1 MTFAFRPTARLGM
14 LAALAA
20 LLVYPSATQADPGT
34 LTVQVDKPGVKISP
48 VFYGLMTEEINHAFD
63 GGLYAEL
70 IQNRAF
76 LDDDKAPAHWAL
88 VQDGGGAGTMTLDN
102 DNSVPGTTLTRCLR
116 LDVTK
121 AGTRVGVANEG
132 FWGISVRPNAPL
144 HVSFWA
150 KAAPGTGPLTV
161 DVETADGRYAQG
173 PARSVTLTPAW
184 KKYEMTLPQA
194 YVKAGAD
201 NRFVMT
207 LRTPGTVWLTQVSA
221 MPPTFNTRP
230 NGTRIDLMQKMGAM
244 QLSFLRMPG
253 GNYLEGNTLAGRFNW
268 KNTIG
273 PVDGRKGNPGTWGYR
288 SSDGFG
294 LLEMLEWCQDLKME
308 PLLAVH
314 AGFALNHEHVAAGP
328 GLAPYVQDALDEIE
342 YVTGGPN
349 TKWGARR
356 VADGHPE
363 PFPLHYV
370 EVGNE
375 DTFDPSG
382 SYSGRYAQF
391 YDAIKAKYSKLQ
403 IIATAAVSGHVM
415 DVLDDHYY
423 RSAAEMARDSGH
435 YDSYSRKGPKIFVS
449 EWASTEGSP
458 TPTLQAALGDAAW
471 LTGLE
476 RNSDLVVMEAYAPL
490 LVNVNPGA
498 RQWGT
503 NLIGYDAM
511 SSYGSP
517 SYWMQA
523 MFARNTGTVTLPTTI
538 ALADAPP
545 VVAAPLPKGK
555 IGVATWATQAEFKD
569 ISVTQ
574 DGKTLYAKDFT
585 NGDTDWTLGNG
596 QWKAVDGVLRQTS
609 DAIDCR
615 AEAGDPNWTDYTYSL
630 KARKLSGKEGFLI
643 QFHVQND
650 GTRVWWNVGGWG
662 NTRSALQTFHDGA
675 MRELGTTP
683 ITVVTDRWYDV
694 RVELRGRRIQC
705 YLDGAL
711 VTDVTDT
718 PPPPPPPPSPVY
730 AAASRDTK
738 TGDVLLK
745 TVNMGDS
752 PQSLRVTLNGLKG
765 QIAGGTQEVLAG
777 EPGDVNSVE
786 APRKVAP
793 VARPFTGKGT
803 SFVADF
809 PAHSV
814 TVYRL
819 KVKK

>member
-1 MTFAFRPTARLGM
+1 MTFAFRPTARIGT

-20 LLVYPSATQADPGT
+20 LMIYPAATQADPGT
-34 LTVQVDKPGVKISP
+34 LTVQVNKPGVKISP

-88 VQDGGGAGTMTLDN
+88 IQDGGGTGTMTLDN
-102 DNSVPGTTLTRCLR
+102 DNPVPGTTLTRCLR

-121 AGTRVGVANEG
+121 SGTRVGVANTG
-132 FWGISVRPNAPL
+132 FWGIPVRANAPL
-144 HVSFWA
+144 RVSFWA
-150 KAAPGTGPLTV
+150 KATAGTGPLTV
-161 DVETADGRYAQG
+161 DVESSDGKVAQG
-173 PARSVTLTPAW
+173 PRRSVTLTPAW
-184 KKYEMTLPQA
+184 KKYQFTLAQA
-194 YVKAGAD
+194 YGTGAD
-201 NRFVMT
+201 NRFV
-207 LRTPGTVWLTQVSA
+207 LAVNAPGTVWLTQVSA
-221 MPPTFNTRP
+221 MPPTFNNRP
-230 NGTRIDLMQKMGAM
+230 NGTRIDLMQKLGEM
-244 QLSFLRMPG
+244 QPAFLRMPG

-273 PVDGRKGNPGTWGYR
+273 PVDGRLGNPGTWGYR

-308 PLLAVH
+308 TVLAVH
-314 AGFALNHEHVAAGP
+314 AGYALNREHVVAGP

-349 TKWGARR
+349 TTWGARR
-356 VADGHPE
+356 VADGHPA
-363 PFPLHYV
+363 PFPLTYV
-370 EVGNE
+370 EIGNE
-375 DTFDPSG
+375 DTFDNSG
-382 SYSGRYAQF
+382 SYAGRYAQF
-391 YDAIKAKYSKLQ
+391 YDAIKAKYPKLQ
-403 IIATAAVSGHVM
+403 IIATAPVQGHVM

-423 RSAAEMARDSGH
+423 RSAAEMARDATH
-435 YDSYSRKGPKIFVS
+435 YDSYDRKGPKIFVG

-458 TPTLQAALGDAAW
+458 TPTMQAALGDAAW

-503 NLIGYDAM
+503 NLIGYDALT
-511 SSYGSP
+511 SFGSP
-517 SYWMQA
+517 SYWVQS
-523 MFARNTGTVTLPTTI
+523 MFAHNTGTVTLPTTFT
-538 ALADAPP
+538 LADAPP
-545 VVAAPLPKGK
+545 VAPAPLPKGK

-574 DGKTLYAKDFT
+574 DGKTLYSKDFAS
-585 NGDTDWTLGNG
+585 GDGDWTLGQG
-596 QWKAVDGVLRQTS
+596 QWQATDGVLRQTS

-615 AEAGDPNWTDYTYSL
+615 AEAGDTNWGDYTYSL

-662 NTRSALQTFHDGA
+662 NTRSGLQTFHDGA
-675 MRELGTTP
+675 LREIGTTQT
-683 ITVVTDRWYDV
+683 TVETGRWYDV
-694 RVELRGRRIQC
+694 RVEVTGYRIRC
-705 YLDGAL
+705 FLDGKL
-711 VTDVTDT
+711 ITEVTDT
-718 PPPPPPPPSPVY
+718 PPPPPSPVY

-738 TGDVLLK
+738 TGDILLK
-745 TVNMGDS
+745 TVNMGAA
-752 PQSLRVTLNGLKG
+752 PQSLQVSLSGLSG
-765 QIAGGTQEVLAG
+765 HLDGGTQQVLAG
-777 EPGDVNSVE
+777 EPGDMNSVE
-786 APRKVAP
+786 APDKVAP
-793 VARPFTGKGT
+793 VSSPFTGTGS

>member
-1 MTFAFRPTARLGM
+1 MTFAFRSTARIGA

-20 LLVYPSATQADPGT
+20 LLACPATTQADPGM
-34 LTVQVDKPGVKISP
+34 LTVQVSKPGVKISP
-48 VFYGLMTEEINHAFD
+48 LFYGLMTEEINHAFD

-76 LDDDKAPAHWAL
+76 KDDPNTPTHWSL
-88 VQDGGGAGTMTLDN
+88 MHEDGGVGTIALDHTQPI
-102 DNSVPGTTLTRCLR
+102 PGTALTTCLR
-116 LDVTK
+116 MDIRTEGH
-121 AGTRVGVANEG
+121 AVGAANSG
-132 FWGISVRPNAPL
+132 YWGIPVKRSPTTLR
-144 HVSFWA
+144 VSYWA
-150 KAAPGTGPLTV
+150 KATPGINLLTV
-161 DVETADGRYAQG
+161 GVQTSNGLQSQG
-173 PARSVTLTPAW
+173 SPRSVPVTSQW
-184 KKYEMTLPQA
+184 KKYTTTLSQNYA
-194 YVKAGAD
+194 STGAD
-201 NRFVMT
+201 NRFVIYA
-207 LRTPGTVWLTQVSA
+207 RRPGTVWVTQVSL
-221 MPPTFNTRP
+221 MPPTFNNRP

-244 QLSFLRMPG
+244 KPAFLRLPG

-268 KNTIG
+268 KNSIG
-273 PVDGRKGNPGTWGYR
+273 PVDGRLGNPGTWGYR

-294 LLEMLEWCQDLKME
+294 LLEMLEWCEDLKME

-314 AGFALNHEHVAAGP
+314 AGYALNREHVVAGP
-328 GLAPYVQDALDEIE
+328 ELAPYVQDALDEIE

-349 TKWGARR
+349 TKWGAVR
-356 VADGHPE
+356 VQNGHPE
-363 PFPLHYV
+363 PFPLTYV
-370 EVGNE
+370 EIGNE
-375 DTFDPSG
+375 DTFDNSG
-382 SYSGRYAQF
+382 SYDGRYAQF
-391 YDAIKAKYSKLQ
+391 YDAIKAKYPKLQ
-403 IIATAAVSGHVM
+403 IIATAPVKGHVM

-423 RSAAEMARDSGH
+423 RSAAEMARDAGH
-435 YDSYSRKGPKIFVS
+435 YDSYDRKGPKIFVG

-511 SSYGSP
+511 TSYGSP
-517 SYWMQA
+517 SYWMQS
-523 MFARNTGTVTLPTTI
+523 MFARNTGTVVLPTTI

-545 VVAAPLPKGK
+545 VAAAPLPKGK

-569 ISVTQ
+569 ISVTEG
-574 DGKTLYAKDFT
+574 GKTLYTKDFAT
-585 NGDTDWTLGNG
+585 GDTDWTLGTG
-596 QWKAVDGVLRQTS
+596 QWQAVGGVLRQTS

-615 AEAGDPNWTDYTYSL
+615 AEAGDPNWTNYTYHL
-630 KARKLSGKEGFLI
+630 QARKLGGKEGFLI
-643 QFHVQND
+643 QFHAQND

-662 NTRSALQTFHDGA
+662 NTRSALQTFRDGA
-675 MRELGTTP
+675 MREMGTTP
-683 ITVVTDRWYDV
+683 VTVVTDRWYDV
-694 RVELRGRRIQC
+694 RVEVRGRRIQC
-705 YLDGAL
+705 FLDGSL

-718 PPPPPPPPSPVY
+718 PPPPPSPVY

-745 TVNMGDS
+745 TVNMGDA
-752 PQSLRVTLNGLKG
+752 PQSLRVTLAGLSG
-765 QIAGGTQEVLAG
+765 QIAGGTQEVLSG
-777 EPGDVNSVE
+777 QPGDVNSVD

-803 SFVADF
+803 SFVANF